1 MEIPDIVDSKNVQKA
16 LDEAVSDDTVVKIYA
31 NGFIVACGQG
41 DVIVLLQKNGKHVSI
56 LNLSFSVAKTLALSL
71 GKTIKD
77 LENRTEKNIMTTF
90 DIKKAL
96 SLDGKEE
103 GEKDE

>member
-41 DVIVLLQKNGKHVSI
+41 DVIVLLQKNGKPVSI